1 MIPIKFLI
9 IFRELSITQCLRSH
23 RHRQHLWHILMLHPY
38 TLTPLSLENQGTEP
52 LPERKYGAR
61 RAAEVG
67 RPRRKLA
74 GSEIWD
80 DSAYGME
87 KSLVGWR

>member
-23 RHRQHLWHILMLHPY
+23 RHRQHLWHVLMLHPC
-38 TLTPLSLENQGTEP
+38 TLNAALSRDPKHSPEREYGASLE
-52 LPERKYGAR
+52 
-61 RAAEVG
+61 AEVG

-74 GSEIWD
+74 GSDIWD
-80 DSAYGME
+80 DSAY
-87 KSLVGWR
+87 SLERSAEGRR